1 MRSRLVQVLVP
12 IAAALAVFVAVGHAN
27 AQAKPPV
34 PVAEVQASAKKAAG
48 ELYGKQFQQ
57 AKTTAEKA
65 ALATEMIEAAMKV
78 QGGSPDQ
85 YVLLKI
91 AADVAAG
98 AGDAATALQAVEKM
112 VERFD
117 VPAPKLCAE
126 TLLAAA
132 GNATMT
138 SQHKAVAEAALKIA
152 DAVAD
157 AEEYALALS
166 LCELAKS
173 SAHKARQGPLA
184 KELAAK
190 IEDFQKRQRAFQEYQ
205 AAWALMQ
212 DDPAEPAANLA
223 AGRYLCLVKG
233 DWKRGVPMLA
243 LGSDAALKAVA
254 LMELRGADPAEQQAS
269 IGDAWWDAA
278 ETRQGAERDTLRL
291 RAGFW
296 YRQAAPKLAGG
307 LAGLKIKQ
315 RLAEV
320 EKLGR
325 EIPDGAERAHGTK
338 QTREAAGHGSALAAF
353 RRSCFADDV
362 RARHDHL
369 QGWQSAGCR
378 LEWRRK
384 RRDRGRRHADP
395 SRPSWRGA
403 AIQRNGFCPSA
414 HAGDSPDLRPEAI
427 LPGAL
432 GLAGRSRWK
441 CDDLRCRCL
450 GRIRHHALPQQRR
463 IPFHASWRD
472 WREATA
478 FSRNVKLEPGTTSCA
493 SGPDRRWGFT

>member
-1 MRSRLVQVLVP
+1 MRLCEIGYSKCWVPLSSRWRF
-12 IAAALAVFVAVGHAN
+12 FVAAGHVN
-27 AQAKPPV
+27 AQTRPPV
-34 PVAEVQASAKKAAG
+34 PDAEAQAAAKKAAG

-65 ALATEMIEAAMKV
+65 ALATEMIEAATKV
-78 QGGSPDQ
+78 QDGSPDQ

-91 AADVAAG
+91 AADIAAR

-117 VPAPKLCAE
+117 VPGPKLTAE

-138 SQHKAVAEAALKIA
+138 SQHKAVAEAVLKIA

-173 SAHKARQGPLA
+173 SAQKARQCPLA

-233 DWKRGVPMLA
+233 DWERGVPMLA

-254 LMELRGADPAEQQAS
+254 PWNCARPLGGAASRDRRRLVGRGRNEAGCGAGHLAVAGRHLVSAGRAEA
-269 IGDAWWDAA
+269 GW
-278 ETRQGAERDTLRL
+278 
-291 RAGFW
+291 RAG
-296 YRQAAPKLAGG
+296 RAEDQAAIGGSGEVGAGDSG
-307 LAGLKIKQ
+307 
-315 RLAEV
+315 
-320 EKLGR
+320 
-325 EIPDGAERAHGTK
+325 GAERAHGTQ
-338 QTREAAGHGSALAAF
+338 QTREAAGH
-353 RRSCFADDV
+353 
-362 RARHDHL
+362 
-369 QGWQSAGCR
+369 
-378 LEWRRK
+378 
-384 RRDRGRRHADP
+384 
-395 SRPSWRGA
+395 
-403 AIQRNGFCPSA
+403 
-414 HAGDSPDLRPEAI
+414 
-427 LPGAL
+427 
-432 GLAGRSRWK
+432 
-441 CDDLRCRCL
+441 
-450 GRIRHHALPQQRR
+450 
-463 IPFHASWRD
+463 
-472 WREATA
+472 
-478 FSRNVKLEPGTTSCA
+478 
-493 SGPDRRWGFT
+493 